1 MARTS
6 VVIIGAGQAGLAMSR
21 SLSDLDIEHVV
32 LERGSIAQRWRSHGW
47 DSLRLLTPN
56 WMTRLPGFRYDG
68 HDPDGFMGVP
78 ELVSFFQRYAVLSG
92 APIVTDAAVQRVEP
106 WANGFRVQSS
116 RGLWRAQAVVVATG
130 YAEWPL
136 VPAIGRGLSPGI
148 LQVVPAAYRNPSQLP
163 SGGVLIV
170 GSSSTGVQLADE
182 IQKTGRQVTLAVGRH
197 TRLPRSYRGRDILW
211 WLDRLGALTEPIGAV
226 RNIRASLNQPSLQLV
241 GRPDH
246 AALDLRALHQHGVRL
261 VGRIR
266 GIDGMRVHL
275 ADDLVAKTA
284 AADIKMAET
293 LRRIDSHIEK
303 TGVEAEPREPFEPTW
318 PLAAGAPTDLDL
330 EAAGIATTIWATGY
344 RRSYPWLRLP
354 VLDAR
359 GEIIHEGGVTP
370 VPGLYVLG
378 LRFQRRRSSNFIH
391 GVGSDARDLAD
402 HVAGLLSVRQPELR
416 ERAS

>member
-1 MARTS
+1 
-6 VVIIGAGQAGLAMSR
+6 
-21 SLSDLDIEHVV
+21 
-32 LERGSIAQRWRSHGW
+32 
-47 DSLRLLTPN
+47 
-56 WMTRLPGFRYDG
+56 
-68 HDPDGFMGVP
+68 
-78 ELVSFFQRYAVLSG
+78 
-92 APIVTDAAVQRVEP
+92 
-106 WANGFRVQSS
+106 
-116 RGLWRAQAVVVATG
+116 VVVATG

>member
-1 MARTS
+1 VAQPRL
-6 VVIIGAGQAGLAMSR
+6 GLAAPAHAE
-21 SLSDLDIEHVV
+21 LDDAV
-32 LERGSIAQRWRSHGW
+32 A
-47 DSLRLLTPN
+47 
-56 WMTRLPGFRYDG
+56 GFQYDG
-68 HDPDGFMGVP
+68 HDPDGFMSVP
-78 ELVSFFQRYAVLSG
+78 ELVSWFQRYAVLSG
-92 APIVTDAAVQRVEP
+92 APIVSDAAVQRVEP

-116 RGLWRAQAVVVATG
+116 RGVWCATAVVVATG

-136 VPAIGRGLSPGI
+136 VPAISRGLSPGI

-163 SGGVLIV
+163 TGGVLIV

-182 IQKTGRQVTLAVGRH
+182 IQRSGRQVTLAVGRH
-197 TRLPRSYRGRDILW
+197 TRLPRTYRGRDILW
-211 WLDRLGALTEPIGAV
+211 WLDRLGALSEPIGSV
-226 RNIRASLNQPSLQLV
+226 HDITASRNQPSLQLV

-246 AALDLRALHQHGVRL
+246 AALDLRALHERGVRL

-266 GIDGMRVHL
+266 GFDGMRVHL

-303 TGVEAEPREPFEPTW
+303 TGFEAEPRGPFEPTW
-318 PLAAGAPTDLDL
+318 PLATGAPTSVDL

-344 RRSYPWLRLP
+344 RRAYPWLRLP

-359 GEIIHEGGVTP
+359 GEIVHQGGVTA
-370 VPGLYVLG
+370 VRGLYVLG
-378 LRFQRRRSSNFIH
+378 LRFQRRRSSSFIH

-402 HVAGLLSVRQPELR
+402 HIAGILSVGQSPLR
-416 ERAS
+416 KRAS